1 MNIDRRIPSATRG
14 FTMIEVLIALLIVSL
29 GMLGL
34 AGLQAVSLK
43 NSQSAYYRSAAT
55 QLAYDMSDRMR
66 GNISGVLANSYN
78 RTGINTD
85 YDVAVAACTT
95 TAGCV
100 ASDLAQNDAYEW
112 QQLILAVLPGGEGII
127 CVDSTP
133 NDGTSGLD
141 HGCDGLVPANPNER
155 PLHAIKIWWLD
166 DRSAANA
173 SAAKSR
179 FVFSFRL

>member
-1 MNIDRRIPSATRG
+1 MSAQPKTVSAIRG

-43 NSQSAYYRSAAT
+43 NGQSAYYRTVAT
-55 QLAYDMSDRMR
+55 QLAYDISDRMR
-66 GNISGVLANSYN
+66 GNVNGVLANSYN

-85 YDVAVAACTT
+85 YATGVAACGT

-100 ASDLAQNDAYEW
+100 SSDLAKNDAFEW
-112 QQLILAVLPGGEGII
+112 QQLIQAALPGGEGII
-127 CVDSTP
+127 CIDSLP

-141 HGCDGLVPANPNER
+141 HGCDGAIPANPNER

-173 SAAKSR
+173 AGTKSR